1 MNGIGLL
8 GAVLVGMAAGAI
20 AGLGVGR
27 RQGLLTDLA
36 FGLGGAAVGA
46 LIVRGLGVRLAPGV
60 LPSLIVSSLGAV
72 ILRSGLTLLRRA
84 PLTGR
89 LHFARRERHSTPKGD
104 PP

>member
-8 GAVLVGMAAGAI
+8 AAVLVGMAAGAF
-20 AGLGVGR
+20 AGVVVGR
-27 RQGLLTDLA
+27 RRGLLTDLA

-46 LIVRGLGVRLAPGV
+46 LIVRGLGVSLAPGV
-60 LPSLIVSSLGAV
+60 LSSLIVSSLGAV

-84 PLTGR
+84 PLTER
-89 LHFARRERHSTPKGD
+89 LHFARRQDRSTPKGD